1 LFTWAIRFG
10 ALEKLAREKQS
21 SRIQRIKDTMQ
32 MQSNLSSKPEVE
44 RIPSSVDSDRISQ
57 YIPE

>member
-32 MQSNLSSKPEVE
+32 MQSNLNSKPEVE